1 MLDDIDYSALQPS
14 VEEAPKKKA
23 GVSSRSVTKQESVA
37 RKPVDAQAVAQK
49 AESISEGLGA
59 PTIED
64 PISQYGLPAAGILAG
79 LAAAYGMYQRAKAN
93 TSFTAE
99 KAPELSVPSDQKGV
113 KAIESLDQN
122 IAQTQP
128 SPMDVLRQRKEQ
140 IKAAGLGVQPPAVPS
155 GPTYNVPT
163 SNIPAV
169 PPVMQAGAP
178 AAPVQA
184 PMAATPI
191 AQSPAPVTEA
201 IATGQSPSK
210 AIQMDVAQQLDSAP
224 SAPESGIKK
233 RAAKTQQTFKSEAA
247 IPPGTTFRGDIGN
260 LDRSLFNVLGP
271 EHRRNAMELLNSGKP
286 FGNVQDVNAAVKD
299 ITSRYWQA
307 VQSQIPETLLGREE
321 RAAQGLKS
329 EFGNYGALGKAA
341 KVAGVAGTLLSVA
354 DLAKAAQ
361 QAKEGQYGEAAKTA
375 IPAIDPTGI
384 GTAAVQPQGTAQMLT
399 NISPIMGLLSQI
411 IGAQTQGKKAVS
423 R

>member
-233 RAAKTQQTFKSEAA
+233 RAAKTQQTFKSAEQLPKDLAFRADLGPGDNWLFNTYGPEGRKAILQAFNEGKPAVSYERAKELSQMVQEGRIGPA
-247 IPPGTTFRGDIGN
+247 IPRDIAKERGIA
-260 LDRSLFNVLGP
+260 P
-271 EHRRNAMELLNSGKP
+271 
-286 FGNVQDVNAAVKD
+286 
-299 ITSRYWQA
+299 
-307 VQSQIPETLLGREE
+307 PET
-321 RAAQGLKS
+321 
-329 EFGNYGALGKAA
+329 NYGKLGKAA
-341 KVAGVAGTLLSVA
+341 KVAGVAG
-354 DLAKAAQ
+354 LALTAAQMAQAAQ
-361 QAKEGQYGEAAKTA
+361 QAKQGDYSSARELGFNMLGMIPGLGAAFNLGTYAPELGAGESRELAMRRRMAPT
-375 IPAIDPTGI
+375 ID
-384 GTAAVQPQGTAQMLT
+384 
-399 NISPIMGLLSQI
+399 
-411 IGAQTQGKKAVS
+411 
-423 R
+423 

>member
-49 AESISEGLGA
+49 AESISEELGA

-210 AIQMDVAQQLDSAP
+210 AIQMDVAQQLDSAS

-233 RAAKTQQTFKSEAA
+233 RAAKTQQTFKSAEQLPKDLAFRADLGPGDNWLFNTYGPEGRKAILQAFNEGKPAVSYERAKELSQMVQEGRIGPA
-247 IPPGTTFRGDIGN
+247 IPRDIAKERGIA
-260 LDRSLFNVLGP
+260 P
-271 EHRRNAMELLNSGKP
+271 
-286 FGNVQDVNAAVKD
+286 
-299 ITSRYWQA
+299 
-307 VQSQIPETLLGREE
+307 PET
-321 RAAQGLKS
+321 
-329 EFGNYGALGKAA
+329 NYGKLGKAA
-341 KVAGVAGTLLSVA
+341 KVAGVAG
-354 DLAKAAQ
+354 LALTAAQMAQAAQ
-361 QAKEGQYGEAAKTA
+361 QAKQGDYSSARELGFNMLGMIPGLGAAFNLGTYA
-375 IPAIDPTGI
+375 PELGASESRELAMRRRMAPTID
-384 GTAAVQPQGTAQMLT
+384 
-399 NISPIMGLLSQI
+399 
-411 IGAQTQGKKAVS
+411 
-423 R
+423 